1 MIDDLDEVLRKLL
14 VRDLPIKNGE
24 VEIKFEQPKREWSA
38 RLSKPTLNVYLY
50 DLRENL
56 KLRGSEN
63 WQISRNK
70 DGTVSQKRNPVRMN
84 LHYIIT
90 AWANDPD
97 DEHRLLT
104 RVLMALFRHSDL
116 PKELLP
122 PSLQNQ
128 PAPITIQVAQEAD
141 LEKPSDVWNVMDN
154 EMKPAVVL
162 TITLVLDP
170 YEAIL
175 APIVRTRELTFGQA
189 AAPQQAQVLV
199 EQAGR
204 SVYWTVGGELHSKK
218 PLASL
223 SLALVERGDIIR
235 LNEDGRF
242 TVGRLRA
249 GDYTLAVSSNG
260 EVLKTFPIK
269 VPSPEYELEV

>member
-170 YEAIL
+170 YEAIV
-175 APIVRTRELTFGQA
+175 APIVRTREITFGQA
-189 AAPQQAQVLV
+189 AAPQEAQELV
-199 EQAGR
+199 AQAGR
-204 SVYWTVGGELHSKK
+204 SAYWTVGGELRSKK
-218 PLASL
+218 PIQSL
-223 SLALVERGDIIR
+223 SLALVERDETIR
-235 LNEDGRF
+235 LDEGGRF
-242 TVGRLRA
+242 TVGHLRA

>member
-199 EQAGR
+199 ELAGR
-204 SVYWTVGGELHSKK
+204 SVYWTVGGELRSKK

-223 SLALVERGDIIR
+223 NLALVERGDIIR
-235 LNEDGRF
+235 LDENGRF

-260 EVLKTFPIK
+260 EVLKTFPIT
-269 VPSPEYELEV
+269 VPSPEYELEL